1 MTTKRFTRMNIFFK
15 TFKKIYHILIM
26 QNSLKRDLKSNMD
39 NFNLNF
45 KKKVDTEISETEYD
59 NDIFNKKTD
68 DISSKKIHAMN
79 TSLGDII
86 IELRNMFFIILELI
100 SINKSPLPFIFST
113 NKRKYVFSIFL
124 IVFGCLLLLL
134 SSLMMEKKVF

>member
-1 MTTKRFTRMNIFFK
+1 
-15 TFKKIYHILIM
+15 M